1 MDRLDALTL
10 FLSIVD
16 AGSLAGAA
24 RRTRRSPPAVTRGLH
39 ELEQQVG
46 LRLVER
52 NTRKL
57 ALTDAGRRLAV
68 HARRVLADYEEA
80 MRDAAGEAAAPR
92 GLLRVSAPLVFGR
105 RHMAPVVMAFLD
117 AYPNV
122 SVDLSLADRP
132 IDLLED
138 GVDVALRIAHLESS
152 SLVARQVGTVR
163 RIVAA
168 SPAYLARYGKPAV
181 PRDLARHEIVVFSNR
196 ANSADWRFVASGGDD
211 MTVRVAGRLQVDRAE
226 AAIAAA
232 LAGRGIVAALS
243 YQLAPHL
250 ADGSLVRLLQEF
262 ERPPVPV
269 QLVFPTARLM
279 APRLRAFIDFAGPR
293 LAALDVLRLA

>member
-1 MDRLDALTL
+1 MDKLDALAL
-10 FLSIVD
+10 FLGIVD

-57 ALTDAGRRLAV
+57 ALTDAGQRLAT

-92 GLLRVSAPLVFGR
+92 GTLRVSAPLVFGR
-105 RHMAPVVMAFLD
+105 RHMTPVVMAFLD
-117 AYPNV
+117 AYPAV

-132 IDLLED
+132 VDLLED
-138 GVDVALRIAHLESS
+138 GIDVALRIAHLESS

-168 SPAYLARYGKPAV
+168 SPAYLTRYGTPTV
-181 PRDLARHEIVVFSNR
+181 PRDLARHEIVLFSNQ
-196 ANSADWRFVASGGDD
+196 ANSADWRFAVPGGDL
-211 MTVRVAGRLQVDRAE
+211 TVRVSGRLQVDRAE

-232 LAGRGIVAALS
+232 LAGRGIVATLS

-279 APRLRAFIDFAGPR
+279 APRLRAFIDFAAPR

>member
-1 MDRLDALTL
+1 MDRLDALAL

-46 LRLVER
+46 LRLVAR

-57 ALTDAGRRLAV
+57 ALTDAGQRLAA

-92 GLLRVSAPLVFGR
+92 GTLRISAPLTFGR
-105 RHMAPVVMAFLD
+105 RHMAPIVLAFLD

-122 SVDLSLADRP
+122 SVELSLADRP
-132 IDLLED
+132 VDLLED
-138 GVDVALRIAHLESS
+138 GIDVALRIAHLENSS
-152 SLVARQVGTVR
+152 VVARHVGSVR

-168 SPAYLARYGKPAV
+168 SPAYLARHGTPAV
-181 PRDLARHEIVVFSNR
+181 PRDLAHHEIVVFSNQ
-196 ANSADWRFVASGGDD
+196 ANSADWRFAVPGGEL
-211 MTVRVAGRLQVDRAE
+211 TVRVDGRLQVDRAE

-232 LAGRGIVAALS
+232 LAGRGIVATLS

-250 ADGSLVRLLQEF
+250 ADGSLVRLLQDF

-269 QLVFPTARLM
+269 HLVFPTARLM
-279 APRLRAFIDFAGPR
+279 APRLRAFIDFAAPR
-293 LAALDVLRLA
+293 LAELEVLRLA